1 VGTPAAG
8 VKRRADGNIEAADGN
23 TPAFDP
29 AIGVIAGAVEK
40 SNVNSVEVLTGMV
53 ELSRMYEAQTKL
65 LKIAATLDE
74 SSASLMRI
82 PE

>member
-1 VGTPAAG
+1 
-8 VKRRADGNIEAADGN
+8 
-23 TPAFDP
+23 
-29 AIGVIAGAVEK
+29 
-40 SNVNSVEVLTGMV
+40 VNSVEVLTGMV

-65 LKIAATLDE
+65 LKIATTLDE